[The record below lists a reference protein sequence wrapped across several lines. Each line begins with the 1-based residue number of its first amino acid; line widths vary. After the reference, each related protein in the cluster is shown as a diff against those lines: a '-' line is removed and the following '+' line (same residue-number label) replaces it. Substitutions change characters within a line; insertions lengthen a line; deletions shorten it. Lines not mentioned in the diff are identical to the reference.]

1 MRSKRCII
9 DHTKQSNLMQ
19 QKKGGGGETDAL
31 GDLAQFSAVDVPA
44 CEPSPQ

>member
-19 QKKGGGGETDAL
+19 QKREKTDAL